1 MKKRTVV
8 LSLIGTLSMVAV
20 ISAVPASQLVNAKT
34 AASTTTEETSEENDD
49 DATLANV
56 TVALT
61 EDQAKTIALDSI
73 QDGSFVSIELEDE
86 DGVIVY
92 GVEILSGNTENDVKV
107 DANTGEIL
115 KTETGDDS
123 EEIESEDND
132 SEDIESDDN
141 DSEENESED
150 QDSNSN
156 EDDDS
161 SENSTEINE

>member
-1 MKKRTVV
+1 MKKRTVI

-34 AASTTTEETSEENDD
+34 SASTTTEETSEENDD
-49 DATLANV
+49 DTALANV

-73 QDGSFVSIELEDE
+73 QNGSFVSIELEDE

-123 EEIESEDND
+123 EEIES
-132 SEDIESDDN
+132 DDN

-150 QDSNSN
+150 QDSNST

>member
-1 MKKRTVV
+1 MRP
-8 LSLIGTLSMVAV
+8 LY
-20 ISAVPASQLVNAKT
+20 
-34 AASTTTEETSEENDD
+34 
-49 DATLANV
+49 
-56 TVALT
+56 
-61 EDQAKTIALDSI
+61 
-73 QDGSFVSIELEDE
+73 FVSIELEDE

-123 EEIESEDND
+123 EEIES
-132 SEDIESDDN
+132 DDN

-150 QDSNSN
+150 QDSNST

>member
-1 MKKRTVV
+1 MKKRTVI

-34 AASTTTEETSEENDD
+34 SASTTTEETSEENDD
-49 DATLANV
+49 DTALANV

-73 QDGSFVSIELEDE
+73 QNGSFVSLELEDE

-92 GVEILSGNTENDVKV
+92 GVEILSGNTENNVKV

-123 EEIESEDND
+123 EEIES
-132 SEDIESDDN
+132 DDN

-150 QDSNSN
+150 QDSNST